1 MEQGYSG
8 QRTEESVML
17 YRIAF
22 VLAGLTMLGISTAQ
36 ASPRWKGN
44 VRFVPF
50 PRGIVVMEPRVCM
63 ETWSGAEHE
72 CARFIYRYA
81 SDHLDAGHFDEA
93 IMRFTQVLSIK
104 PYLFAYNGRAAAYA
118 KKGDYFRA
126 RRDYVRALG
135 ISQSFPE
142 SWYNLAWVDYKE
154 KNFKE
159 ALDNVSMAIK
169 LRADAPD
176 YYDLRALIYKAMGDH
191 RRAALDT
198 ASSWL
203 LRTKDDSKREKQE
216 HTTLVE

>member
-1 MEQGYSG
+1 
-8 QRTEESVML
+8 ML

-22 VLAGLTMLGISTAQ
+22 VLIALAMTSIPTVE

-44 VRFVPF
+44 LRFVPF
-50 PRGIVVMEPRVCM
+50 QQGIVVMEPRVCM
-63 ETWSGAEHE
+63 ETWSGAEQE

-93 IMRFTQVLSIK
+93 IMRFSQVLSIK

-135 ISQSFPE
+135 ISQAFPE

-154 KNFKE
+154 KHFKE

-176 YYDLRALIYKAMGDH
+176 YFDLRALIYKAMGEH

-203 LRTKDDSKREKQE
+203 LRMKDEKAREQKE
-216 HTTLVE
+216 RTTLVR